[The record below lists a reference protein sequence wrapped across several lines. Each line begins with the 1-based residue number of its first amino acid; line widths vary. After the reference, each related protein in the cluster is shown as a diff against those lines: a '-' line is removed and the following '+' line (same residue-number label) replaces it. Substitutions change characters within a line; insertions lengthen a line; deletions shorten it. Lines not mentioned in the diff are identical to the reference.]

1 MPLLKARK
9 SLAVILSP
17 LSIIYGIIVSIRNKC
32 FDLNILKS
40 TEFDFPVISVGNLTT
55 GGTGKTPHIE
65 YLVKLL
71 HDDHKIAVLSRGYK
85 RKSKEFILATTDSST
100 SEIGDEPKQLK
111 QKFHKLTVAVDRD
124 RVNGIMKL
132 KEKVKGL
139 KAVLLDDA
147 FQHRYVTPGL
157 SIILVSYHKPVFKD
171 YILPFGNLRE
181 GRRGIHRADIVIVT
195 KTPAS
200 FKPIEKRLWIKNLKL
215 YPYQFLYF
223 TRYKYHDP
231 QPVFKGKM
239 KKAELETLKKEKPAF
254 LVVTG
259 IANPIPLHNWLKK
272 ISKKITPL
280 TFPDHHNFTKQDIH
294 TINTKFDAIKNKSK
308 FIITT
313 EKDATR
319 FRELNIKNETF
330 RDNMYYVP
338 VEVEFLYNDA
348 KTFNKQIKDY
358 VGKNKR
364 INRLHC

>member
-1 MPLLKARK
+1 MPLLRARK
-9 SLAVILSP
+9 SLAIILSP
-17 LSIIYGIIVSIRNKC
+17 LSIFYGIIVTIRNKC
-32 FDLNILKS
+32 FDWKILKS
-40 TEFDFPVISVGNLTT
+40 TEFDIPVISVGNLTT

-71 HDDHKIAVLSRGYK
+71 HDDHNIAVLSRGYR
-85 RKSKEFILATTDSST
+85 RKTKEFILATTNSST

-111 QKFHKLTVAVDRD
+111 QKFHKLSVAVDRN

-132 KEKVKGL
+132 KEKVKGI

-157 SIILVSYHKPVFKD
+157 SIVLISYHKPVFKD

-181 GRRGIHRADIVIVT
+181 SRNGIHRADIVIVT
-195 KTPAS
+195 KTPES
-200 FKPIEKRLWIKNLKL
+200 FKPIEKRLWMKNLKL

-223 TRYKYHDP
+223 TSYKYHDP
-231 QPVFKGKM
+231 QPVFKGKH
-239 KKAELETLKKEKPAF
+239 KNLEVEILKKEKPAF

-259 IANPIPLHNWLKK
+259 IANPLPLHNWLKK
-272 ISKKITPL
+272 ISKKL
-280 TFPDHHNFTKQDIH
+280 TTLSFPDHHTFTKQDIH
-294 TINTKFDAIKNKSK
+294 TISNKFDSIKNKSK
-308 FIITT
+308 YIITT

-319 FRELNIKNETF
+319 FRELNLKNETI
-330 RDNMYYVP
+330 RDYMYYVP

-348 KTFNKQIKDY
+348 KNFNKQIKDY

-364 INRLHC
+364 INRLHL